1 MSQPSIKN
9 RVGCATATTGTG
21 TITLGSAE
29 SGYQS
34 FSTAYGADANVDILI
49 EDGTSWEIARDC
61 AYSHSGGTVTR
72 GTLESSSTGSVLTLS
87 GSAKV
92 YVVESAYRLERTSR
106 LITSGFS
113 ASGDG
118 STQITL
124 NPVGTTTVST
134 AAKTESFDIGGCF
147 DPSTGVW
154 FPTIAG
160 LYIIG
165 GTVVGGGGVMGD
177 SITFAVYCEHSTD
190 GSTWSATDK
199 RALLWRGINGSTGT
213 VSIGGSGSYTIHA
226 NGSTD
231 RFRLTAYYSG
241 SDTTQKVPAVA
252 TNKDWIRFW
261 ARYLGETD

>member
-92 YVVESAYRLERTSR
+92 YVVESAYRLQRT
-106 LITSGFS
+106 LQIITSGFS
-113 ASGDG
+113 AQGDG
-118 STQITL
+118 STTVTL
-124 NPVGTTTVST
+124 AAASTTLVST
-134 AAKTESFDIGGCF
+134 AAKEEIFDIGNCF
-147 DPSTGVW
+147 NPTTGIW
-154 FPTIAG
+154 QPTIAG
-160 LYIIG
+160 LYLIG
-165 GTVVGGGGVMGD
+165 GTAIAGGPIGD
-177 SITFAVYCEHSTD
+177 GATVAVYVEHSTD
-190 GSTWSATDK
+190 GTTWSSPNK
-199 RALLWRGINGSTGT
+199 RALLWRGINGSTSS
-213 VSIGGSGSYTIHA
+213 VSIGGSGAYIASV
-226 NGSTD
+226 NGTTD
-231 RFRLTAYYSG
+231 RFRMTVFQSG
-241 SDTTQKVPAVA
+241 ASTTTTVPAIA
-252 TNKDWIRFW
+252 ANADWIRFW
-261 ARYLGETD
+261 ARYLGETS